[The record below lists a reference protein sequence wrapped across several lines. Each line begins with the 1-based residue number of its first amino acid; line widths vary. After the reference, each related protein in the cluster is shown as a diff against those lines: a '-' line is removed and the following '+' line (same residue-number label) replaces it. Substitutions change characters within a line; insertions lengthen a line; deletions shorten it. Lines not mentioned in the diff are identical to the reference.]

1 MSVIKASIDYLSS
14 KFDQLLDDHQNIL
27 MKQRQDNA
35 NILNQKHGV
44 DPKLFNNLFQEQE
57 HIQNSI
63 EFLAQ
68 LEESYHNEARHL
80 KDLIIDDYQNFR
92 HSNQSSEN
100 VKGLRDPITAL
111 KSYIEINLG
120 SLQTKV
126 LSADGMEQLEIQ
138 VMRKLQTYFN
148 EAFNGMEEA
157 FMNYSNMSKKYSG
170 KNTQQYDPIQI
181 EQFCSHNFLTI
192 ESAAGG
198 LDSIQQILLDHNEA
212 MGSLASKY
220 KKESKLLQ
228 ENLNHIKQRLYA
240 KTKEASEHRQ
250 ASDPLQALSKIEQ
263 PKNQPNPL
271 FLHSTQKNYY
281 LWINLSLKLLQPMR
295 TKMKSLMLSKRLPI
309 VSNSDSRKKLI
320 LSLVI

>member
-1 MSVIKASIDYLSS
+1 
-14 KFDQLLDDHQNIL
+14 

-126 LSADGMEQLEIQ
+126 LSADGM
-138 VMRKLQTYFN
+138 
-148 EAFNGMEEA
+148 
-157 FMNYSNMSKKYSG
+157 
-170 KNTQQYDPIQI
+170 
-181 EQFCSHNFLTI
+181 
-192 ESAAGG
+192 
-198 LDSIQQILLDHNEA
+198 
-212 MGSLASKY
+212 
-220 KKESKLLQ
+220 
-228 ENLNHIKQRLYA
+228 
-240 KTKEASEHRQ
+240 
-250 ASDPLQALSKIEQ
+250 
-263 PKNQPNPL
+263 
-271 FLHSTQKNYY
+271 
-281 LWINLSLKLLQPMR
+281 
-295 TKMKSLMLSKRLPI
+295 
-309 VSNSDSRKKLI
+309 
-320 LSLVI
+320 